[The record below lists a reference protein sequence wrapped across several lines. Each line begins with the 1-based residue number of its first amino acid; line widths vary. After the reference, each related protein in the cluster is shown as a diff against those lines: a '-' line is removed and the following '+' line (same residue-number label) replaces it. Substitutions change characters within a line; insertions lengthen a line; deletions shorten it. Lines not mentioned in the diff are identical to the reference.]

1 MSPGALVRIR
11 GLVAAPKTRH
21 GKFGTSWGWIFLG
34 STRLLIGL
42 LFGFNINKDEG
53 GYGVL
58 KRLERFD
65 TVTYHGVGHMILGCL
80 RSKAIGF

>member
-21 GKFGTSWGWIFLG
+21 GKFGTIWGWIFLG

-58 KRLERFD
+58 KRLERF
-65 TVTYHGVGHMILGCL
+65 VRYGYLP
-80 RSKAIGF
+80 RSRSYDFGLS

>member
-1 MSPGALVRIR
+1 M
-11 GLVAAPKTRH
+11 
-21 GKFGTSWGWIFLG
+21 G

-65 TVTYHGVGHMILGCL
+65 TATYHGVGHMILGCL
-80 RSKAIGF
+80 RYKAIGF